1 MLIQSKSNLARL
13 MATENILIE
22 QKKVPTAYFDLKNRV
37 LTIPT
42 LDGNLSSELLDLLLG
57 HEVGHA
63 LETPEGGWHHSVVD
77 LKVNRS
83 ILNVCEDARIEKKIK
98 RKFPGIR
105 SSFLKGYRELIEK
118 DFFGI
123 KNMNINDLNFIDRVN
138 LYTKGGSTQG
148 IEFLTEEESLL
159 REVENTET
167 FDEVVLIAQ
176 KIEKFMKEQKN
187 KEDQDIDMI
196 SGISAILNGDADDN
210 DYGDDADQEMLD
222 DDSLEGISSPLN
234 KKSKNVKKEER
245 NEKVK
250 STGKENYIDSKT
262 DNIFREK
269 ENELLSKENKS
280 PFYMNVPELD
290 LKEIIVSYTTLLDEI
305 EKQNDVAYIFPEL
318 QKEFNSFRKESNK
331 VVSYLVKEFELKKN
345 ASQLSRTKV
354 SKTGDINMNKIH
366 EYKFTDDIFARI
378 TKVPNG
384 KSHGLVLFIDWSGS
398 MLDHINSTIRQLL
411 NIIFFCKKLNIPF
424 EVYAFSTH
432 FMNNGEDDITV
443 MKNEKPGDIFVGRFS
458 LLNLLSSKMPSR
470 DFMKMCTYLV
480 NYLITR
486 PKRDHHYFSYNIPHI
501 MNLSG
506 TPLNECIVAAF
517 EIVPK
522 FKEMSKVEIVNT
534 VFLSD
539 GDGSRFS
546 TCVSKQDEEKQE
558 VNKKNRRILF
568 SNIPF
573 YTRMYIRDTKTK
585 SVVCVNPD
593 TSVYKD
599 QSCLQTSA
607 LLKLLKERA
616 GGNIIGF
623 YIALSRDLRRF
634 FSGYSFAKEMT
645 TAERDKHFSEFSR
658 KNFTFAKV
666 DGYDEYY
673 FLRSDKIDLG
683 DDADFEPAKTTT
695 RSLVSAF
702 SKYRAG
708 RVNTRIILNR
718 FIHLI
723 S

>member
-1 MLIQSKSNLARL
+1 MLIESKSNLARL

-63 LETPEGGWHHSVVD
+63 LETPEDGWHHSVMD

-123 KNMNINDLNFIDRVN
+123 KNLDINELNFIDRVN
-138 LYTKGGSTQG
+138 LYTKGGPAQG
-148 IEFLTEEESLL
+148 IQFLPEEELLL
-159 REVENTET
+159 REVESTET
-167 FDEVVLIAQ
+167 FDDVVVIAQ
-176 KIEKFMKEQKN
+176 KIEKFMKEQKE
-187 KEDQDIDMI
+187 KEDEMIEALSVILSDDDDQSDDENENDLEDID
-196 SGISAILNGDADDN
+196 L
-210 DYGDDADQEMLD
+210 
-222 DDSLEGISSPLN
+222 DSLEEGMNFGSNGESSSKKKEQKN
-234 KKSKNVKKEER
+234 KKL
-245 NEKVK
+245 K
-250 STGKENYIDSKT
+250 SSGKDSYINSKT
-262 DNIFREK
+262 DDTFRDKEK
-269 ENELLSKENKS
+269 DLLSKERRV
-280 PFYMNVPELD
+280 PFYMNIPELN
-290 LKEIIVSYTTLLDEI
+290 LEKIIIPHTTLLSEI
-305 EKQNDVAYIFPEL
+305 ETINKNFGEFSQL
-318 QKEFNSFRKESNK
+318 QVEFNKFRKESNK

-345 ASQLSRTKV
+345 ASQLSRAKV

-366 EYKFTDDIFARI
+366 EYKFTDDIFSRI

-384 KSHGLVLFIDWSGS
+384 KSHGLVMFIDWSGS
-398 MLDHINSTIRQLL
+398 MSDHINSTIKQLL
-411 NIIFFCKKLNIPF
+411 NIVFFCKKLNIPF
-424 EVYAFSTH
+424 DVYAFSTH
-432 FMNNGEDDITV
+432 FIGEEIDTNVMQNG
-443 MKNEKPGDIFVGRFS
+443 KGGDIFVGRFS
-458 LLNLLSSKMPSR
+458 LLNLLSSKMTSR

-480 NYLITR
+480 NFMPT
-486 PKRDHHYFSYNIPHI
+486 YNKFLHTNYCVPHI

-506 TPLNECIVAAF
+506 TPLNECIIAAF
-517 EIVPK
+517 GIIPE
-522 FKEMSKVEIVNT
+522 FKEKNKIEIVNT
-534 VFLSD
+534 IFLSD
-539 GDGSRFS
+539 GDGSRLS
-546 TCVSKQDEEKQE
+546 AYIESNEETTHISRIPYSKLY
-558 VNKKNRRILF
+558 V
-568 SNIPF
+568 
-573 YTRMYIRDTKTK
+573 RDTKTK

-593 TSVYKD
+593 EKMYKED
-599 QSCLQTSA
+599 SSLQSSA
-607 LLKLLKERA
+607 LLKLLKQRV
-616 GGNIIGF
+616 GGNIVGF
-623 YIALSRDLRRF
+623 YITLSRDLRKF
-634 FSGYSFAKEMT
+634 FSSYCFANEMSDKEK
-645 TAERDKHFSEFSR
+645 EKHFSEFSR

-673 FLRSDKIDLG
+673 FLRSDKIRLE
-683 DDADFEPAKTTT
+683 DDSNFEPANKTT